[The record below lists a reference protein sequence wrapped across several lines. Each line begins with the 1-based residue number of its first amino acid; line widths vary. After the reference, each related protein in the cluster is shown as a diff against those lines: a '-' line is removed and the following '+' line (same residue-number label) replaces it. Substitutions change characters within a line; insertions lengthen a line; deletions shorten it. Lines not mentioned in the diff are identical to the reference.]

1 MNEASKTCSNL
12 AKGNATFASRRL
24 DFGHLSWSW
33 TAGSRPSPGS
43 TPLRRPKQGP
53 SYGTTD
59 GTKLAPARPN
69 VERTVASVRLVELR
83 KLPATVAFVFVA
95 GAASSGNAADAP
107 APRVLRLED
116 AIATALEHQP
126 TVLAARAQTEAAA
139 GRVEQARSP
148 YLPQVTGIASYQR
161 VHSSAGGTTLVGG
174 STTTGGTTTS
184 TTGGTTSVVTSSATF
199 DRFSAGVSATQLI
212 WDFGTTINR
221 TKAAVASRESLES
234 SERTAKQQ
242 VMLQVRQAFFQ
253 AHEQRSLIT
262 VAQEG
267 IANQERHLG
276 QIQGFVEQGIRPEI
290 DLAQART
297 DLANA
302 RVTLINA
309 QTAYTTAKAQLNQA
323 MGVQGPL
330 NFDVSEEPLPAVAEE
345 NESVTRLSAIASEN
359 RPELRAL
366 ERQEK
371 AAELTLSA
379 IRGNYGPT
387 LSASGGISEA
397 GFSLD
402 TLGLNWNAGV
412 ALNWPLFQ
420 GGLTVG
426 QVREARGNI
435 DVAKA
440 QLTQEQLQIRV
451 DVETAS
457 LAVQAAKVVITAA
470 ADATLNAR
478 EQLRLAE
485 GRYESGVGSII
496 ELNDAQLALQNAE
509 AQSVQAETSLALA
522 RAQLLSA
529 LGR

>member
-1 MNEASKTCSNL
+1 VRS
-12 AKGNATFASRRL
+12 
-24 DFGHLSWSW
+24 
-33 TAGSRPSPGS
+33 
-43 TPLRRPKQGP
+43 
-53 SYGTTD
+53 
-59 GTKLAPARPN
+59 
-69 VERTVASVRLVELR
+69 VEFLKV
-83 KLPATVAFVFVA
+83 LPAAAGFVA
-95 GAASSGNAADAP
+95 IVTATSSGLAADEP

-116 AIATALEHQP
+116 ALSTALEHQP
-126 TVLAARAQTEAAA
+126 TVLEARAQTEAAA
-139 GRVEQARSP
+139 GRVEQARAP
-148 YLPQVTGIASYQR
+148 YLPQVTGTASYQR
-161 VHSSAGGTTLVGG
+161 VHTSSSAGGGVSATTTT
-174 STTTGGTTTS
+174 TTTGGMP
-184 TTGGTTSVVTSSATF
+184 TGVPTGFSSVGTLN
-199 DRFSAGVSATQLI
+199 RFQAGVSASQLI
-212 WDFGTTINR
+212 WDFGTTIDR
-221 TKAAVASRESLES
+221 TKAATQSRDAQQY

-242 VMLQVRQAFFQ
+242 AMLQVRQSFFQ

-262 VAQEG
+262 VAHEA
-267 IANQERHLG
+267 IANQERHLA

-302 RVTLINA
+302 RVQLINA

-330 NFDVSEEPLPAVAEE
+330 DFDVSDEPLPAVAEE
-345 NESVTRLSAIASEN
+345 NEPVTRLASIAAES

-366 ERQEK
+366 ERQER

-379 IRGNYGPT
+379 IHGQYGPT
-387 LSASGGISEA
+387 LSAQGAVSEF
-397 GFSLD
+397 GNSLD
-402 TLGLNWNAGV
+402 AMGFNWNAGV
-412 ALNWPLFQ
+412 FLNWPIFQ

-426 QVREARGNI
+426 QSREARANI

-440 QLTQEQLQIRV
+440 QITQQQLQIRV

-457 LAVQAAKVVITAA
+457 LAVQAARVVISAA

-522 RAQLLSA
+522 RAQLLLA

>member
-1 MNEASKTCSNL
+1 VRS
-12 AKGNATFASRRL
+12 
-24 DFGHLSWSW
+24 
-33 TAGSRPSPGS
+33 
-43 TPLRRPKQGP
+43 
-53 SYGTTD
+53 
-59 GTKLAPARPN
+59 
-69 VERTVASVRLVELR
+69 VEFLKV
-83 KLPATVAFVFVA
+83 LPAAA
-95 GAASSGNAADAP
+95 GFFLIVAASSSGLAANEP

-116 AIATALEHQP
+116 ALSTALEHQP
-126 TVLAARAQTEAAA
+126 TVLQARAQTEAAA
-139 GRVEQARSP
+139 GRVEQARSA
-148 YLPQVTGIASYQR
+148 YLPQVTGTAAYQR
-161 VHSSAGGTTLVGG
+161 VHSSSSAGG
-174 STTTGGTTTS
+174 STAVTTTGTGTVGFS
-184 TTGGTTSVVTSSATF
+184 SSGTFNS
-199 DRFSAGVSATQLI
+199 FSAGVNATQLI
-212 WDFGTTINR
+212 YDFGTTIDR
-221 TKAAVASRESLES
+221 TKSAAQTRDAQQY

-242 VMLQVRQAFFQ
+242 AMLQVRQSFFQ

-262 VAQEG
+262 VAQEA
-267 IANQERHLG
+267 IANQERHLA

-302 RVTLINA
+302 RVQLINA
-309 QTAYTTAKAQLNQA
+309 QAAYTTAKAQLNQA

-330 NFDVSEEPLPAVAEE
+330 DFDVSEEPLPAVAEE
-345 NESVTRLSAIASEN
+345 NESVTRLASIAAES

-366 ERQEK
+366 ERQQR

-379 IRGNYGPT
+379 IRGQYGPT
-387 LSASGGISEA
+387 LSALGGVNEV
-397 GFSLD
+397 GTSLD
-402 TLGLNWNAGV
+402 TLGLRWNVGV

-420 GGLTVG
+420 GGLTAG
-426 QVREARGNI
+426 QSREAKANI

-440 QLTQEQLQIRV
+440 QITQQQLQIRV

-457 LAVQAAKVVITAA
+457 LAVQTAKVVITAA

-522 RAQLLSA
+522 RAQLLLA

>member
-1 MNEASKTCSNL
+1 MEEQITIRHRETSGYL
-12 AKGNATFASRRL
+12 GR
-24 DFGHLSWSW
+24 
-33 TAGSRPSPGS
+33 SP
-43 TPLRRPKQGP
+43 
-53 SYGTTD
+53 
-59 GTKLAPARPN
+59 AA
-69 VERTVASVRLVELR
+69 A
-83 KLPATVAFVFVA
+83 AFVLVFM
-95 GAASSGNAADAP
+95 AATSGLAANEP
-107 APRVLRLED
+107 APKVLRLED
-116 AIATALEHQP
+116 ALSTALEHQP
-126 TVLAARAQTEAAA
+126 TVLQARAQTEAAA

-148 YLPQVTGIASYQR
+148 YLPQVTGTAAYQR
-161 VHSSAGGTTLVGG
+161 IHSSASAGG
-174 STTTGGTTTS
+174 STTVTTTGGTAPALGAP
-184 TTGGTTSVVTSSATF
+184 TGFSSSITLN
-199 DRFSAGVSATQLI
+199 RFSAGVNASQLI
-212 WDFGTTINR
+212 YDFGTTIDR
-221 TKAAVASRESLES
+221 TKAATQSRDAQQF

-242 VMLQVRQAFFQ
+242 AMLQVRQAFFQ

-262 VAQEG
+262 VAQEA
-267 IANQERHLG
+267 ITNQERHLA

-302 RVTLINA
+302 RVQLINA
-309 QTAYTTAKAQLNQA
+309 QAAYTTAKAQLNQA

-330 NFDVSEEPLPAVAEE
+330 DFDVSEEPLAAVAEE
-345 NESVTRLSAIASEN
+345 NESVTRLASIAAES

-366 ERQEK
+366 ERQQR

-379 IRGNYGPT
+379 IRGQYGPT
-387 LSASGGISEA
+387 LSAQGGVSEV
-397 GFSLD
+397 GNSLD
-402 TLGLNWNAGV
+402 AMGLIWNAGV
-412 ALNWPLFQ
+412 FLNWPIFQ
-420 GGLTVG
+420 GGLTAG
-426 QVREARGNI
+426 QSREARANI

-440 QLTQEQLQIRV
+440 QITQQQLQIRV

-457 LAVQAAKVVITAA
+457 LAVQTAKVVIAAA

-522 RAQLLSA
+522 RAQLLLA